1 MIRINLQFFGGRGAT
16 SSVKADKSG
25 GDSVLGKRG
34 KPITSEQAL
43 ANANPNYNKGE
54 EYQEN
59 CQRVVLAYEALRQ
72 GYDVEALPAI
82 LDKTNDPM
90 FDNENWLHGFHGQTW
105 TGYGELGK
113 RNKQVEKNIVSKMQE
128 WGDGSRAIAYVAWK
142 RGNAHVFN
150 IENKGG
156 EVSVFDAQ
164 EGKKYKLSEYISDA
178 KPTFTKISRVDN
190 LKPNLDVMRYAV
202 KKKGS

>member
-1 MIRINLQFFGGRGAT
+1 MGSCN
-16 SSVKADKSG
+16 SG
-25 GDSVLGKRG
+25 GKGNSSGGTVTPILGKKGRA
-34 KPITSEQAL
+34 KTSEEAL
-43 ANANPNYNKGE
+43 SNANPNFDPKDPNN
-54 EYQEN
+54 EYGEN

-82 LDKTNDPM
+82 LDKLNDPM
-90 FDNENWLHGFHGQTW
+90 FDNGNWMNGFQGQTW

-113 RNKQVEKNIVSKMQE
+113 RNKQVAKNIVSQMQE

-164 EGKKYKLSEYISDA
+164 DGKQYKLREYISDA
-178 KPTFTKISRVDN
+178 KPTFTMISRVDN
-190 LKPNLDVMRYAV
+190 LKPNLDVMQYAV